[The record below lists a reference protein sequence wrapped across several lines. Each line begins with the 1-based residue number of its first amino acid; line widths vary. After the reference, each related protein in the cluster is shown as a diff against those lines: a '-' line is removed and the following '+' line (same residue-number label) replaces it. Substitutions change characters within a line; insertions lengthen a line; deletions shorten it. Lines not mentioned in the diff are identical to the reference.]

1 MAYGMK
7 PFAPALGETQT
18 IAASAANAFVTF
30 PCISPGETVGQV
42 LVTNAGATLA
52 FVRMSRASDTTA
64 ASAID
69 VPILPNDRF
78 VLTNGSVT
86 GENLRVSGI
95 CPGGTTTLYF
105 SLGNG
110 I

>member
-1 MAYGMK
+1 MSYGMK
-7 PFAPALGETQT
+7 PFSPSLGDTQSIAAT
-18 IAASAANAFVTF
+18 AASAFITF
-30 PCISPGETVGQV
+30 TCITPGETVGQV

-69 VPILPNDRF
+69 VPVMPNDRF

-86 GENLRVSGI
+86 GENLRISGI

-105 SLGNG
+105 SPGQG